1 MLPRTSS
8 TIPAYDLPI
17 GDDLDLPFRFVTLNR
32 SHQSYDF
39 TAPHRHN
46 YYEVFFFE
54 QGGGQHDIDFA
65 TFPIHDYSLHFVTP
79 GQVHQVRRLPGSGG
93 GVMLF
98 TPDFYSLSL
107 RNHDIVNTPP
117 FLTGNH
123 PCPVLSLGDE
133 AGMEVMLL
141 IGLMRD
147 EFRSAAAHRQE
158 VIRSY
163 LNIVLLKARRIFE
176 QQANIAA
183 TTIAAEKQMI
193 RSLRLLVDSH
203 FHAVHSAGAYAQMLN
218 VTLNHL
224 NSTTKELTGHTVSG
238 LIQERIMLEAKRL
251 LVHSSL
257 SVKEIAYHLGFDDPS
272 YFTRFV
278 RQRQM
283 LAPAEFRA
291 EFQQR

>member
-1 MLPRTSS
+1 MSIRTPN
-8 TIPAYDLPI
+8 TIPAYDLPL

-32 SHQSYDF
+32 SQESYDF

-54 QGGGQHDIDFA
+54 QGGGEHDIDFT
-65 TFPIHDYSLHFVTP
+65 TFPIHSNSLHFVTP

-98 TPDFYSLSL
+98 TTDFYSLNL
-107 RNHDIVNTPP
+107 HNRDMLNALP
-117 FLTGNH
+117 FLTGSH
-123 PCPVLSLGDE
+123 PRPVLNMGSEESL
-133 AGMEVMLL
+133 EVILL

-147 EFRSAAAHRQE
+147 EFRSAAAHRE
-158 VIRSY
+158 EMIRSY
-163 LNIVLLKARRIFE
+163 LNILLLKSQRIFE
-176 QQANIAA
+176 QQTDITTA
-183 TTIAAEKQMI
+183 TPAAEKQLI

-203 FHAVHSAGAYAQMLN
+203 FHAVHSAGAYARMLN

-224 NSTTKELTGHTVSG
+224 NNTTKELTGRTVSE
-238 LIQERIMLEAKRL
+238 LVQERIILEAKRL

-272 YFTRFV
+272 YFTRFF
-278 RQRQM
+278 RLRERET
-283 LAPAEFRA
+283 PAEFRS
-291 EFQQR
+291 EFQR